1 MDNWGEITLLVVTG
15 RGPHL
20 VVDIRLPKMEV
31 NSYLGDSPS
40 QGLGIYIYIHN
51 GLETDNG

>member
-40 QGLGIYIYIHN
+40 QGLGIYIYIYTQWFGN
-51 GLETDNG
+51 R